1 MWMLEIESSY
11 GYLHLENAQYMKKYG
26 SLHISLSYCAQGDR
40 SFLMLGFTFLIKS
53 AEVFVLES
61 MRLLLEIL
69 AVIAECIVV
78 LNHSTWS

>member
-1 MWMLEIESSY
+1 
-11 GYLHLENAQYMKKYG
+11 
-26 SLHISLSYCAQGDR
+26 
-40 SFLMLGFTFLIKS
+40 MLGFTFLIKS